1 MPQIQLTNV
10 GSQKRIDSYLA
21 EVLEIPRNQI
31 QKWIENG
38 KVCVEGS
45 VVRKNYKLKGE
56 EKITFEPIEFEKP
69 NLKVS
74 DCDIK
79 ILYED
84 EFLVVVDKPAG
95 IVVHPGAANEEF
107 SVVGALLYRGVKLSD
122 IGVPLRPGVVHRIDK
137 DTSGVIVLAKDN
149 NAHFNLANQFAAHIC
164 KRYYIGVCE
173 GHLKDYYGTIET
185 QIGRHLKN
193 RKIFSVAPGKHAITH
208 YKVIMRLK
216 NASVVR
222 FELETGRTHQIRVH
236 MQYLNN
242 PLIGDNVYSKSKSKL
257 ITRQALHAFYLG
269 FYHPTT
275 NKFLKFYSKL
285 PQDMLKIIE
294 FQNN

>member
-1 MPQIQLTNV
+1 MPQIQLTNI
-10 GSQKRIDSYLA
+10 GTQKRIDSYLA
-21 EVLEIPRNQI
+21 EVLEISRNQI
-31 QKWIENG
+31 QKWIEKG
-38 KVCVEGS
+38 KVS
-45 VVRKNYKLKGE
+45 VNGFVVSKNYKLKGE
-56 EKITFEPIEFEKP
+56 EKITLEPIEFEKP

-84 EFLVVVDKPAG
+84 DFLVVVDKPAG
-95 IVVHPGAANEEF
+95 VVVHPGAANEEC
-107 SVVGALLYRGVKLSD
+107 SVVGALLYRGVRLSD
-122 IGVPLRPGVVHRIDK
+122 IGNPERPGVVHRIDK

-173 GHLKDYYGTIET
+173 GNIKNYSGTIET

-193 RKIFSVAPGKHAITH
+193 RKIFSVTQGKHAVTH

-216 NASVVR
+216 DMDVVR

-236 MQYLNN
+236 MQYLNH
-242 PLIGDNVYSKSKSKL
+242 PLIGDNIYSKTKSKL

-269 FYHPTT
+269 FYHPIT

-285 PQDMLKIIE
+285 PHDILELIG
-294 FQNN
+294 F